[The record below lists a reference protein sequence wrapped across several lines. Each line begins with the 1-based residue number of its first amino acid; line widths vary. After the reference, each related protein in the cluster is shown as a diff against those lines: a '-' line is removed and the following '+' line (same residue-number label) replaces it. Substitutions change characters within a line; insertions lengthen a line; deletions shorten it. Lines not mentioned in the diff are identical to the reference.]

1 MKQSRLLW
9 AFKFLL
15 PHKSLYIAYIAGVLC
30 SVGAGATQL
39 ALPWIRKLIIDDGL
53 IQQSNEALIT
63 AILIFV
69 GVVVSSSVL
78 TWGENLSFAT
88 VTGRF
93 AADIRTKIFQ
103 HLRRLSVS
111 YFHGEQTGQIISRLS
126 TDVDVV
132 KGVVTST
139 LTQLVTYILRLILA
153 FVIALRI
160 EPQLTLII
168 LPVACLTGLQ
178 SIIFAPF
185 NRRVGRAVQDYN
197 ADLLSELHE
206 GVSSSREVLAFGRSN
221 WQIAHFRELFL
232 RLIGVS
238 QRQSVVESAS
248 FTATYILGWVPSLL
262 LFWLGGRLVVQGE
275 MSIGILFAFIGYVEM
290 MVDPIRAFQRTI
302 SGVQMGMGA
311 IDRINEFMNV
321 QPQVSEAATAKPL
334 QRIEGT
340 LSMENVSFAYQPEN
354 PVVQDV
360 TFSVPAR
367 QKVAIVGAS
376 GAGKST
382 LVDLLLR
389 FYDPHAGQ
397 ICIDGHDIREAT
409 LDSLRSHIGVVFQ
422 EPFLFRG
429 TVADNIRFGRL
440 DASDEEVI
448 AAAEA
453 ANAHQFISQLSNN
466 YDTLIGERGVT
477 LSGGERQRIAIARA
491 LLKNPKILLLDEAT
505 SALDSRTEQE
515 IWETFAHLMEGRT
528 VLIIAH
534 RLSTVMHA
542 DQIIVLVDGKIAQI
556 GSHEEL
562 LQSEGPYTDIF
573 AMQDSS

>member
-1 MKQSRLLW
+1 MKQNRLSW

-15 PHKSLYIAYIAGVLC
+15 PHKYLYITGVLC

-53 IQQSNEALIT
+53 IQQSSEALIT

-69 GVVVSSSVL
+69 GVVVSSSAL
-78 TWGENLSFAT
+78 TWAENLSFAT
-88 VTGRF
+88 VTGHC
-93 AADIRTKIFQ
+93 AADMRTKIFQ

-132 KGVVTST
+132 KGLVTSN
-139 LTQLVTYILRLILA
+139 LTQLITYTLRLILA
-153 FVIALRI
+153 FVISFKI

-221 WQIAHFRELFL
+221 WQIAHFRDLFL

-238 QRQSVVESAS
+238 RRQANVESAS

-262 LFWLGGRLVVQGE
+262 LFWLGGRLVVRGE
-275 MSIGILFAFIGYVEM
+275 MSVGTLFAFIGYVEM
-290 MVDPIRAFQRTI
+290 MVDPIRVFQ
-302 SGVQMGMGA
+302 GVIGSIQMGMGA
-311 IDRINEFMNV
+311 IDRISEFMNV
-321 QPQVSEAATAKPL
+321 QPQVSESATAKPL
-334 QRIEGT
+334 QRVEGT
-340 LSMENVSFAYQPEN
+340 LTMENVSFAYQPET

-360 TFSVPAR
+360 TLTIPAR
-367 QKVAIVGAS
+367 HKVAIVGAS

-389 FYDPHAGQ
+389 FYDPQQGS
-397 ICIDGHDIREAT
+397 IRIDGIDIRET
-409 LDSLRSHIGVVFQ
+409 TIDSLRSHIGAVFQ
-422 EPFLFRG
+422 DSFLFRG
-429 TVADNIRFGRL
+429 TVRDNIRFGRL

-453 ANAHQFISQLSNN
+453 ANAHQFISQLPEN

-505 SALDSRTEQE
+505 SALDTRTEQE
-515 IWETFAHLMEGRT
+515 IWEALEHLMEGKT

-534 RLSTVMHA
+534 RLSTVTQA

-556 GSHEEL
+556 GTHEEL
-562 LQSEGPYTDIF
+562 LRSGGPYTEIF
-573 AMQDSS
+573 AMQQAS